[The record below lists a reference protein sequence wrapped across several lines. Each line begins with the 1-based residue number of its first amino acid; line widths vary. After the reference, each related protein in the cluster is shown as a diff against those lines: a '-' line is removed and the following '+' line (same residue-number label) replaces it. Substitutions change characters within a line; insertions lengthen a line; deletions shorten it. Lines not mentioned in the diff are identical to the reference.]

1 MLGKSTYDKRVP
13 EWIKRGSEEIK
24 LGFLQGYLDSDGSVI
39 KYKNSVR
46 VNYTS
51 INLKLLE
58 DVQDILYAL
67 EIKNSIVL
75 HQKECINK
83 FSSIFK

>member
-1 MLGKSTYDKRVP
+1 MLGTSAYNKRVP
-13 EWIKRGSEEIK
+13 EWIKRGSAEIK

-39 KYKNSVR
+39 KYRNSVR

-51 INLKLLE
+51 VNLELLE

-83 FSSIFK
+83 FGGISK